1 MKSTKMVRIRDGLI
15 FAILWTAAMWW
26 WEAPLDTPAIMIL
39 MITGALAG
47 LGWSLAFHWL
57 MDRWLLHH
65 RNGPGT

>member
-1 MKSTKMVRIRDGLI
+1 MKSTKMVRLRDGLT

-57 MDRWLLHH
+57 MD
-65 RNGPGT
+65 